1 MAKSILR
8 CLFLTVKIGCFLR
21 LLSLSN
27 DFHFRSV
34 YNKKDVIYTTI
45 SAFCSLI
52 IIQAQP
58 DFHDL

>member
-21 LLSLSN
+21 LLPLSN

-34 YNKKDVIYTTI
+34 YNKKDVMYTTI
-45 SAFCSLI
+45 VLFDTINLI
-52 IIQAQP
+52 IDTQAA
-58 DFHDL
+58 